1 MPKVTPRP
9 SIEPKAVLKRDLY
22 AVIGFKPC
30 SLINIAAI
38 AIATKTAT
46 IGINQ
51 EPTSNF
57 FVDSSDWFL
66 TVFLST
72 FVSLIIGYPIRNLK

>member
-30 SLINIAAI
+30 SLINIAAS

-57 FVDSSDWFL
+57 FVDSDWLL
-66 TVFLST
+66 TTFLST